1 MAKAGAKVR
10 KSKTKKPPRRAAL
23 PQGARVLG
31 VTKAKLSL
39 STGRCKSKDCPPL
52 RVSAP

>member
-10 KSKTKKPPRRAAL
+10 KSKTKKPPRRAA

-39 STGRCKSKDCPPL
+39 SRRPVQVERLPTPVGF
-52 RVSAP
+52 SAP